1 MEMRE
6 EVRRIRCGSGNCY
19 LVSNGG
25 DAVLVDTARKKHRNK
40 ILRACR
46 PFRVRLIVLTHGHID
61 HIQNAAFLS
70 RELHAPVAL
79 SERDMDLLRNN
90 LAQPLKAETLSGR
103 LVLAVSAALL
113 RSMDFEPFVP
123 DVLLSDG
130 DVLDEYGISA
140 RIVSVP
146 GHTDGSV
153 AVDVAERHLF
163 VGDALMNFLR
173 PTVSLLYHDKSAMLE
188 SAEKIGRIG
197 SRKIYFGHGS
207 PVQNREWTRR

>member
-1 MEMRE
+1 MEMQE

-19 LVSNGG
+19 LVSNGE
-25 DAVLVDTARKKHRNK
+25 DAVLVDTARKKYRNK

-61 HIQNAAFLS
+61 HVQNAAFLS

-79 SERDMDLLRNN
+79 SERDADLLRDN
-90 LAQPLKAETLSGR
+90 LAQPLEAETLSGR
-103 LVLAVSAALL
+103 LVLAASAALL

-123 DVLLSDG
+123 DVCLADG
-130 DVLDEYGISA
+130 DALDEYGISA
-140 RIVSVP
+140 RIVFVP

-188 SAEKIGRIG
+188 SAEKISGLG